1 MKRRS
6 LLIGSSSV
14 ALWALLGGCSRRN
27 NGLRVLFLED
37 SVPPQVLKAFRGAL
51 PQPLPLSFVPR
62 PQIASIFEQL
72 ETWQTAESSRAAD
85 LVTLGDAWLTEAIQQ
100 QLIQPLEVSSIAGWE
115 RVPKPWQDLVTRD
128 RQGAPSAAGWVWGA
142 PYRWGSVAIA
152 FRRDKLEPLGW
163 QPQDWADL
171 WRPELAGML
180 SLPDSPRTVLG
191 LVLKKFGRS
200 VNESNLEAVPNF
212 QEELAA
218 LDRQTKFYSS
228 TDYLQPLLIDD
239 TWAAVGWTTD
249 ILPVMQGDPR
259 IGAVIPVSGTM
270 LFSDLW
276 VRPARSPAAE
286 SEQGAIAEAALAQWI
301 DFCWQPEAATRLSLQ
316 TSAASPIFA
325 LDASDLPADLRNRE
339 LRLPAEPI
347 LQKSEFLLPLSPASA
362 AQFRQAWSALPRQAL
377 ADPSIQRSRRSVA

>member
-171 WRPELAGML
+171 WRSELAGML

>member
-6 LLIGSSSV
+6 LLIGSGSM
-14 ALWALLGGCSRRN
+14 ALAALLGGCSRRD

-37 SVPPQVLKAFRGAL
+37 SVPPQVLKAFRNAL
-51 PQPLPLSFVPR
+51 TSPPLSFVPR

-72 ETWQTAESSRAAD
+72 ETWQTAESPRAAD

-100 QLIQPLEVSSIAGWE
+100 KLIQPLEVSSIPGWE
-115 RVPKPWQDLVTRD
+115 RVPKPWQDLVIRD
-128 RQGAPSAAGWVWGA
+128 RQGAPSAAGQVWGA

-200 VNESNLEAVPNF
+200 VNEANLEAVPNF
-212 QEELAA
+212 SAELAA
-218 LDRQTKFYSS
+218 LDRQVKFYSS

-259 IGAVIPVSGTM
+259 IGAVIPASGTM

-276 VRPARSPAAE
+276 VRPARSPALE
-286 SEQGAIAEAALAQWI
+286 SDNGAIAESALAQWI
-301 DFCWQPEAATRLSLQ
+301 DFCWQPEIATRLSLQ
-316 TSAASPIFA
+316 TSAVSPIFA
-325 LDASDLPADLRNRE
+325 LDASDLPADLRNRD

-362 AQFRQAWSALPRQAL
+362 AQFRQAWSALSRQA
-377 ADPSIQRSRRSVA
+377 

>member
-14 ALWALLGGCSRRN
+14 ALAALVGGCRRRD

-37 SVPPQVLKAFRGAL
+37 SVPPQVLKAFRSVL
-51 PQPLPLSFVPR
+51 RQPLPLSFVPR
-62 PQIASIFEQL
+62 PQIASIVEQL
-72 ETWQTAESSRAAD
+72 ETWQTAELPQTAD

-100 QLIQPLEVSSIAGWE
+100 KLIQPLEVSSISGWE

-128 RQGAPSAAGWVWGA
+128 RQGALSAAGLVWGA

-152 FRRDKLEPLGW
+152 FRRDKLDPLGW
-163 QPQDWADL
+163 QPRDWADL

-191 LVLKKFGRS
+191 LVLKKLGRS
-200 VNESNLEAVPNF
+200 VNEANLAAVPNL
-212 QEELAA
+212 QDELAA

-259 IGAVIPVSGTM
+259 IGAVIPASGTM

-276 VRPARSPAAE
+276 VRPARSPSTE
-286 SEQGAIAEAALAQWI
+286 SDPGAIAESALAQWI
-301 DFCWQPEAATRLSLQ
+301 DFCWQPETATRLSLQ
-316 TSAASPIFA
+316 TAAASPIFA

-339 LRLPAEPI
+339 LRLPAASI

-377 ADPSIQRSRRSVA
+377 ADPSAQHSPRSAA